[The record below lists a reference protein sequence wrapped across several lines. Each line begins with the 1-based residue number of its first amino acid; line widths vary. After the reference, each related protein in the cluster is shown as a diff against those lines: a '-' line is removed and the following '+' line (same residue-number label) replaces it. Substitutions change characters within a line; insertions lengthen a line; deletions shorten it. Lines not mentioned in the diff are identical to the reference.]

1 MRLCR
6 VLQGAGRAGARFP
19 AGLHRRLRDRGG
31 IWRRRQA
38 HAHANHHARRVP
50 LRFPLLARR
59 AWIEMKGMRVM
70 RASYVALMVL
80 ALMSSRAAAAVID
93 WQAELQRC
101 RALRESVA
109 PLLQAGEGI
118 SAVGRS
124 NRSIRRCIWI
134 QRIAVRRKIPGAEVW
149 WGSWLG
155 SAAASH
161 SVIASATK
169 QSRRFPRSVSGL
181 LGRDPN
187 DD

>member
-1 MRLCR
+1 
-6 VLQGAGRAGARFP
+6 
-19 AGLHRRLRDRGG
+19 
-31 IWRRRQA
+31 
-38 HAHANHHARRVP
+38 
-50 LRFPLLARR
+50 
-59 AWIEMKGMRVM
+59 MKGMRMM

-149 WGSWLG
+149 
-155 SAAASH
+155 
-161 SVIASATK
+161 
-169 QSRRFPRSVSGL
+169 
-181 LGRDPN
+181 
-187 DD
+187 